1 MISNEGD
8 RTPPSPRDDW
18 ALFLDVD
25 GTLTSHVA
33 RADAVVLDARVGQ
46 LLGALYERL
55 DGALALVTGRSL
67 AALDAL
73 FHPAPPARAAGL
85 HGLQVRPAADDTA
98 WASIPASWTAEAL
111 EIAGRHPG
119 ALIESH
125 GPCLYLHW
133 RAGPTASDDL
143 TAFALRFAAA
153 FPSHRLH
160 VGAHGIEIRPHG
172 MDKGKAIAAFMAQP
186 PFAGRI
192 PVFAGDD
199 PADEPG
205 FEAVNAL
212 GGISIRVGAAPRPS
226 AARFTL
232 DNPGDVLA
240 WLAGSG
246 PEQNFKE
253 NARE

>member
-1 MISNEGD
+1 MTPDDGD

-25 GTLTSHVA
+25 GTLTAHVA
-33 RADAVVLDARVGQ
+33 RADAVVLDARVGRI
-46 LLGALYERL
+46 LTALHDKL
-55 DGALALVTGRSL
+55 DGAVALVTGRSL

-73 FHPAPPARAAGL
+73 FHPKVPARAAGL
-85 HGLQVRPAADDTA
+85 HGLQVRPA
-98 WASIPASWTAEAL
+98 PAQSTWTPLPAQWTTEAAE
-111 EIAGRHPG
+111 IVGRFPG

-133 RAGPTASDDL
+133 RAHPAAATEL
-143 TAFALRFAAA
+143 IAFAERLAAA
-153 FPSHRLH
+153 TPTHQLH
-160 VGAHGIEIRPHG
+160 TGAHGIEVRPRG
-172 MDKGKAIAAFMAQP
+172 MDKGKAIAAFMTHA
-186 PFAGRI
+186 PFAGRL

-212 GGISIRVGAAPRPS
+212 GGISIRVGATPRPS

-232 DNPGDVLA
+232 GDPDEVLA
-240 WLAGSG
+240 WLADDDA
-246 PEQNFKE
+246 EQKFKE
-253 NARE
+253 KQRE